1 MLQRLLPPGAA
12 VRLLDA
18 VALMPFA
25 MICVLFLAVTGAGA
39 AALSCLGALAFFSLA
54 TPLPWLLLV
63 CLYVLFADHS

>member
-1 MLQRLLPPGAA
+1 MRLLG
-12 VRLLDA
+12 A

-25 MICVLFLAVTGAGA
+25 LLCVAFLAVTGAGA

-63 CLYVLFADHS
+63 CLWVLFTDHS